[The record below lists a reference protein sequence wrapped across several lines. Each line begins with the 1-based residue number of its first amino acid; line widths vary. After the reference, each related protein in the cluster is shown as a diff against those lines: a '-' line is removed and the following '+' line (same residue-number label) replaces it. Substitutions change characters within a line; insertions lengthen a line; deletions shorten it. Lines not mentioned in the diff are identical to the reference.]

1 MKQAITLLLSFFLC
15 IAGQANEQG
24 ILYDNP
30 FNKELK
36 ARYFD
41 PDPRP
46 QEKSDWKEKI
56 TFGGSMSVNFGTFT
70 FVLLNPQIIY
80 KINETTWLGAG
91 PYYQYLRQ
99 NIGGS
104 IFSSSI
110 YGATAFGRKYIT
122 KDLFLQ
128 AEYNQLYLKNISGS
142 RTGQGYG
149 MAGGGYQ
156 PHPNFYF
163 MAMYIFTDDPGG
175 YAPYGGSPW
184 VIRGGILL

>member
-1 MKQAITLLLSFFLC
+1 MRKSFTILCTFLFIMHLGASELSP
-15 IAGQANEQG
+15 
-24 ILYDNP
+24 LYYNP
-30 FNKELK
+30 FKKEF
-36 ARYFD
+36 RQSQFE
-41 PDPRP
+41 PDPRHK
-46 QEKSDWKEKI
+46 EKTDWKEKV
-56 TFGGSMSVNFGTFT
+56 TFGGTMSVNFGTFT

-104 IFSSSI
+104 ILSSSI

-122 KDLFLQ
+122 TDLFLQ
-128 AEYNQLYLKNISGS
+128 AEYNQLFLKNSSGG

-156 PHPNFYF
+156 PHPNFYL
-163 MAMYIFTDDPGG
+163 MAMYIFTQDPGG
-175 YAPYGGSPW
+175 YAPYGGVPW
-184 VIRGGILL
+184 VIRGGIIL